1 MTISSEMRNLAQRLL
16 TCEADADKLSIP
28 VESATLR
35 TYEKLRQSLVS
46 FAGVAGFQSIAVRA
60 LVLAQSES
68 PSLCAVQITA
78 EGALQGLGEVEHQ
91 ISMDKDLNGSQQAGE
106 DPPGEAGAILIAHIL
121 GLLLTF
127 LGEAITLS
135 LLRNAWPNAT
145 FDDRNSGNE
154 RKA

>member
-1 MTISSEMRNLAQRLL
+1 MRNLAQRLL
-16 TCEADADKLSIP
+16 TSEAEADESSIP
-28 VESATLR
+28 VESPTLR

-46 FAGVAGFQSIAVRA
+46 FAGVASFQSIAVRA
-60 LVLAQSES
+60 LVLAQGET
-68 PSLCAVQITA
+68 PGLCAVQITA
-78 EGALQGLGEVEHQ
+78 EGALHGLGDVEIQ
-91 ISMDKDLNGSQQAGE
+91 TSMDKDLAGSQQAGE
-106 DPPGEAGAILIAHIL
+106 DPPGDAGAVLIAHIL